1 MLASD
6 TLESPCLCCPSAGA
20 EPEGTW
26 KVKDKGSLNLSD
38 DNFHQE
44 NDAGST
50 PARSSQ
56 CGRSDLG
63 QEVEPELFDRRL
75 LLQTGAVSCITAVR
89 GACGTAGEA
98 ALPAQPLSLHSCC
111 SAECPCEG
119 LAATKISWTAVY
131 YSISYVLTRKH
142 LLQYSAY
149 SSATDSRRFL
159 TVTLWV

>member
-111 SAECPCEG
+111 SAECRVRAWQPQRSHELQFITASAMSWLENTFCNILPIAQLQILEG
-119 LAATKISWTAVY
+119 FWL
-131 YSISYVLTRKH
+131 
-142 LLQYSAY
+142 
-149 SSATDSRRFL
+149 
-159 TVTLWV
+159 